1 MPSENYLLS
10 TLSDV
15 AITKTDDTDKTKLR
29 TFMGIANS
37 GLPFSYHG
45 ERAIVDMS
53 TITLSDKVPVLSL
66 HDRNVRLGFG
76 KLSLDG
82 HTLKIDGTLLS
93 NDDAVKLAKD
103 ADDGF
108 PLQMSAHISAGYY
121 QDLQEHETATVNGQ
135 VVGYPMRILKNCTV
149 PEVSFTPTGV
159 DSNTLAMILSS
170 NPNFNPNQKETLM
183 TDTNPIP
190 QKGGTIDEAVLAQF
204 AKMQA
209 EIDRLTKELDDS
221 NKEKTALKAN
231 AKKASI
237 EAKLSQSGFVKN
249 DKGEYAHLSQASFDL
264 LLSLDDDKVDGVVAD
279 FAKGL
284 PKQGEKDFLLS
295 EQYGGAGGVSQP
307 VNVPENPLLA
317 DAKAR
322 KA

>member
-15 AITKTDDTDKTKLR
+15 AITKTDDKTKLR
-29 TFMGIANS
+29 TFTGIANS
-37 GLPFSYHG
+37 GLPFSYYG

-53 TITLSDKVPVLSL
+53 TITLSDKVPALSL

-82 HTLKIDGTLLS
+82 YALKIDGTLLS

-108 PLQMSAHISAGYY
+108 PLQMSAHISAGSREV
-121 QDLQEHETATVNGQ
+121 LQEGQTVVVNGQ
-135 VVGYPMRILKNCTV
+135 SYSYPLTILRNCTV

-159 DSNTLAMILSS
+159 DSNTFAMILSQSFQS
-170 NPNFNPNQKETLM
+170 NPTNHKENPM

-209 EIDRLTKELDDS
+209 EIEKLKKELDDS

-237 EAKLSQSGFVKN
+237 EAKLSQNGFVKN
-249 DKGEYAHLSQASFDL
+249 DKGEYTHLSQASFDL
-264 LLSLDDDKVDGVVAD
+264 LLSLDDDKVDGVIGD

-284 PKQGEKDFLLS
+284 PSKGEKDFLLS
-295 EQYGGAGGVSQP
+295 EQYGGVGGGMVDA
-307 VNVPENPLLA
+307 VPANPLIA

-322 KA
+322 AGA

>member
-15 AITKTDDTDKTKLR
+15 AIAKTDGTDKKLR
-29 TFMGIANS
+29 TFTGIANS
-37 GLPFSYHG
+37 GLPFSYCG

-53 TITLSDKVPVLSL
+53 TITLSDKVPALSL

-82 HTLKIDGTLLS
+82 YALKIDGTLLS
-93 NDDAVKLAKD
+93 NDDATKLAKD

-108 PLQMSAHISAGYY
+108 PLQMSAHISAGNR
-121 QDLQEHETATVNGQ
+121 QVLQEGETVVVNGQ
-135 VVGYPMRILKNCTV
+135 SYSYPLTILRNCTV

-159 DSNTLAMILSS
+159 DSNTFAMILSQSFQS
-170 NPNFNPNQKETLM
+170 NPTNHKENPM

-209 EIDRLTKELDDS
+209 EIEKLKKELDDS

-237 EAKLSQSGFVKN
+237 EAKLSQSGFTKN
-249 DKGEYAHLSQASFDL
+249 DKGEYTHLSSASFDL
-264 LLSLDDDKVDGVVAD
+264 LLSLDDDKVDGVISD

-284 PKQGEKDFLLS
+284 PKSGEKDFLLS
-295 EQYGGAGGVSQP
+295 EQYGAGGVAQP
-307 VNVPENPLLA
+307 TNVPENPLLA

>member
-10 TLSDV
+10 NLSDV
-15 AITKTDDTDKTKLR
+15 AITKTDGMDKTKLR
-29 TFMGIANS
+29 TFTGIANS
-37 GLPFSYHG
+37 GLPFSYYG

-93 NDDAVKLAKD
+93 NDDAQKLAKD

-108 PLQMSAHISAGYY
+108 PLQMSAHISAGSR
-121 QDLQEHETATVNGQ
+121 QELQEGETVVVNGQ
-135 VVGYPMRILKNCTV
+135 SYSYPLTILKNCTV

-159 DSNTLAMILSS
+159 DSNTLAMILSN
-170 NPNFNPNQKETLM
+170 NPTNPNQKENPMATE
-183 TDTNPIP
+183 NPIP
-190 QKGGTIDEAVLAQF
+190 QKGGTIDEAVLTQF

-209 EIDRLTKELDDS
+209 EIDRLTKELDEA
-221 NKEKTALKAN
+221 NKEKTTLKTN
-231 AKKASI
+231 AKKASL
-237 EAKLSQSGFVKN
+237 EAKLSQNGFVKN
-249 DKGEYAHLSQASFDL
+249 DKGEYTHLSQASFDL
-264 LLSLDDDKVDGVVAD
+264 LLSLDDDKVDGVISD
-279 FAKGL
+279 FTKGL

-295 EQYGGAGGVSQP
+295 EQYGSNTPPAGTPTESVLIA
-307 VNVPENPLLA
+307 N
-317 DAKAR
+317 AKAR